1 MEKEFESRSDRA
13 MRLAKIFWKSRAEVG
28 VSQDFLAME
37 LGVSKK
43 TIQNWERGVSSPSL
57 FQGMEWFRVLGINPL
72 PYYLAYIFPDE
83 MDGISP
89 SDDDERIEKAIMA
102 LIEQLPIDGKRK
114 LLYLLWGGHGSSPA
128 AVIDLMTAHL
138 HVPMKERMEQAAII
152 ARSYEINE
160 ALNEIVCTD
169 HVKPNMNK
177 LWMAIN
183 EATSS
188 LKEGKNEYDLIDVE
202 PKE

>member
-1 MEKEFESRSDRA
+1 MNKLEFKDRVA
-13 MRLAKIFWKSRAEVG
+13 EMMRQARHQSG
-28 VSQDFLAME
+28 QSQDSIAKS

-72 PYYLAYIFPDE
+72 PYYLAYVFPDE
-83 MDGISP
+83 MDEISP
-89 SDDDERIEKAIMA
+89 SDDDERIQNATMS
-102 LIEQLPIDGKRK
+102 LIEQLPIEGKRK
-114 LLYLLWGGHGSSPA
+114 LLYLFWGGHGSSPS

-138 HVPMKERMEQAAII
+138 HVPMKDRIEQAAII
-152 ARSYEINE
+152 ARSYDINE
-160 ALNEIVCTD
+160 ALDEIVCPD

-177 LWMAIN
+177 LWMAID

-188 LKEGKNEYDLIDVE
+188 LKEGKNEYHLIDVE

>member
-1 MEKEFESRSDRA
+1 
-13 MRLAKIFWKSRAEVG
+13 
-28 VSQDFLAME
+28 ME

-83 MDGISP
+83 MDEISP
-89 SDDDERIEKAIMA
+89 SDDDEIIEKAIMA